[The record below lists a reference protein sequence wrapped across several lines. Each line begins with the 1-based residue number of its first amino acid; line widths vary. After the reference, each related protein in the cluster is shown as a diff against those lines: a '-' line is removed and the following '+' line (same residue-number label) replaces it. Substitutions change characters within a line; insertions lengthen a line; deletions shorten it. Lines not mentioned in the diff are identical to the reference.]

1 MGKDEGY
8 SEGHRIL
15 KTSPGSRWGWITEY
29 LFKEW
34 STATLYYSNQIP
46 SEILQLSICRVT
58 TITEPRNSL
67 TSLVQSF
74 MAKGALLR
82 LSSTLSSLS
91 LKVFSDGDSTIN
103 YLPIHKTSFNFWKT
117 KTRVPFSWPVTFHWL
132 LYLPHTHNCSPLFFF
147 SYAEVQGYTV
157 ESCSQSHLLIL

>member
-46 SEILQLSICRVT
+46 SEILQLSICWVT
-58 TITEPRNSL
+58 TITEPCNSL

-82 LSSTLSSLS
+82 LSSSLSSLS
-91 LKVFSDGDSTIN
+91 LKVFSDGDSTIS
-103 YLPIHKTSFNFWKT
+103 YRPIHKTSFNFWKT
-117 KTRVPFSWPVTFHWL
+117 KTRVPFSWPVTFL
-132 LYLPHTHNCSPLFFF
+132 GYFTSRTHTTVVRFSFFLMLK
-147 SYAEVQGYTV
+147 YKATQLNLAAKAI
-157 ESCSQSHLLIL
+157 C